1 MSEPERLAAGG
12 ARQAETV
19 LVVEDEEGVR
29 DMAAEI
35 LRMAGY
41 NVLEARGGGEALA
54 VEGGHSG
61 PIHVLVTDVIMP
73 VMNGRELAKRLAVL
87 RPGLKV
93 LYMSGYV
100 SDVLAREAIDEA
112 EAAFLA
118 KPFTPAALAA
128 RVKGLLMD
136 EGKEGA

>member
-1 MSEPERLAAGG
+1 MPAPEPLEAMG
-12 ARQAETV
+12 ARQAETI
-19 LVVEDEEGVR
+19 LVVEDEDGVR
-29 DMAAEI
+29 DMVAEI
-35 LRMAGY
+35 LRLAGY
-41 NVLEARGGGEALA
+41 NVLEARNGAEALE
-54 VEGGHSG
+54 VVGGFPG

-73 VMNGRELAKRLAVL
+73 VMNGRELAKRLVVL

-93 LYMSGYV
+93 LYVSGYV
-100 SDVLAREAIDEA
+100 ADVLAREAIDEA

-128 RVKGLLMD
+128 RVKELLMD

>member
-1 MSEPERLAAGG
+1 
-12 ARQAETV
+12 
-19 LVVEDEEGVR
+19 
-29 DMAAEI
+29 
-35 LRMAGY
+35 MAGY
-41 NVLEARGGGEALA
+41 NVLEARYGMEALA
-54 VEGGHSG
+54 VAGRYPG

-73 VMNGRELAKRLAVL
+73 VMNGRELAKRLVVL

-93 LYMSGYV
+93 LYVSGYV
-100 SDVLAREAIDEA
+100 ADVLARAAIDEA

-128 RVKGLLMD
+128 RVKELLMD